1 MRVRNPSTGTVV
13 NLDTE
18 TANAYVSAG
27 WEKVDAAPRRS
38 TNRAT
43 SDEAST
49 PDAAPEPDNR
59 TRRRR
64 TSR

>member
-27 WEKVDAAPRRS
+27 WEKVDPAPRRS
-38 TNRAT
+38 TSRTAT
-43 SDEAST
+43 GEQSTQDET
-49 PDAAPEPDNR
+49 PEPDNR